1 MDQRHRV
8 RQLALQGL
16 CCLDVQGPDVLDLVM
31 DFIADCSAPVKTVA
45 SAREML
51 VAALEDTD
59 RCNEFLKRHCR
70 HWGLQ
75 RLALVD
81 RGILR
86 LGVHELLVAQAP
98 PKVVIAESLKLAR
111 EFSTAESP
119 RFINGV
125 LDSVVKELATG
136 NWELATGDGNG
147 DGDGGGDRR

>member
-1 MDQRHRV
+1 MDQRHRA

-16 CCLDVQGPDVLDLVM
+16 CCLDVQGHDALESVM
-31 DFIADCSAPVKTVA
+31 DFIADCNAPPQTVA

-51 VAALEDTD
+51 AAALEDTD

-70 HWGLQ
+70 HWGLD

-86 LGVHELLVAQAP
+86 LGVHELLAGQAP

-125 LDSVVKELATG
+125 LDSVVKELTSKESGPEVPPGAG
-136 NWELATGDGNG
+136 I
-147 DGDGGGDRR
+147 